1 MHLIWN
7 KSIGFNIEIVDYVPY
22 IPKNGISIIRK
33 NNGKEVF
40 NPCKCRELLRLSE
53 RRIEDLQM
61 YLIGGPADQQ
71 DCPSKLNE

>member
-7 KSIGFNIEIVDYVPY
+7 RVYWIQYRDRRLRAIY
-22 IPKNGISIIRK
+22 PKKWDQHYRK